1 MKKLKLMAVQS
12 QKEDILRELML
23 MGCVQ
28 IDQPKD
34 VQDAEDDS
42 ARLKKRGVLMEYNS
56 KRTTISN
63 ALDRLKKYAP
73 WKKGLLTPLPET
85 GIDEIL
91 DESSLDE
98 DLRIAQKIL
107 DNDVEI
113 RSLTAQ
119 ENRERT
125 TIAAMQPWLS
135 MDQDLS
141 QTRTEYCDIVY
152 ATMPAAEVFED
163 VRAAIAEYEA
173 DINLISKDKQTQFV
187 VLMFSRDKEEE
198 VLAELKHFGFAP
210 VVMSGLSGTPV
221 EVVAK
226 SNKLLE
232 ELAAKKKE
240 AEEAITAEAGNRQ
253 QLQLG
258 LETLQ
263 TKIDREEASI
273 KSLDTASTFTFEGW
287 ITAPDEQRFAE
298 VLDKYTCA
306 WETEDPDPENP
317 QEVPIK
323 LKNNKITRPYNV
335 VTEMYSLPAYNG
347 LDPNPFIMPFFAFFF
362 GMMFA
367 DMAYGLIMFI
377 AGMVFLKKAKPKG
390 TMRYMAGLLIECGIT
405 TFIMGFMINGFF
417 GDLVTVV
424 GGWFGKDIALV
435 PDFAHFSIMG
445 NEITLPLNL
454 MSGNNPLYVL
464 IFAIVLGAIHLL
476 VGTLIGCYLKIKDG
490 QWADAIFNDM
500 CWWVMIV
507 GLVLMLLGKGN
518 MVLYVGLAMM
528 VLGSL
533 ITNKGFGKITGIVSA
548 IYNGATGYLGDF
560 LSYSRL
566 MALMLAGSVIASVF
580 NQLGSLGNQN
590 GATIGGTILFIAV
603 FCIGHVL
610 NFILNIIGCF
620 VHTLRLQYLEFF
632 GKWYRDGGKA
642 FKPLNI
648 KTKFFDIAKEEQQ

>member
-23 MGCVQ
+23 LGCVQ
-28 IDQPKD
+28 IDQPKE
-34 VQDAEDDS
+34 VLEAEDDS
-42 ARLKKRGVLMEYNS
+42 VRIRKRGVLMEYNS

-91 DESSLDE
+91 DESSLEE

-113 RSLTAQ
+113 RSITAQ
-119 ENRERT
+119 ENRERA

-141 QTRTEYCDIVY
+141 QSKTEYCDIVY

-163 VRAAIAEYEA
+163 VRAAIADYEA
-173 DINLISKDKQTQFV
+173 DIHLISKDKQTQFV

-210 VVMSGLSGTPV
+210 VVMNGLSGTPV

-226 SNKLLE
+226 CNKELE
-232 ELAAKKKE
+232 DLAERKKQAE
-240 AEEAITAEAGNRQ
+240 AAITAEADNRK

-273 KSLDTASTFTFEGW
+273 KSMDTASTFTFEGW
-287 ITAPDEQRFAE
+287 ITAPDEERFAE

-323 LKNNKITRPYNV
+323 LKNNKVTRPYNM

-367 DMAYGLIMFI
+367 DMAYGIIMFV
-377 AGMVFLKKAKPKG
+377 AGMVLLKKAKPRG

-405 TFIMGFMINGFF
+405 TFVMGFLIGGFF

-424 GGWFGKDIALV
+424 GGWFGKDIAIV

-464 IFAIVLGAIHLL
+464 IFAIVLGAIHLF
-476 VGTLIGCYLKIKDG
+476 VGVLIGSYLKFKDG
-490 QWADAIFNDM
+490 EWIDAVFNDL

-507 GLVLMLLGKGN
+507 GLIMMVLGKGN
-518 MVLYVGLAMM
+518 MVLYIGIAMM
-528 VLGSL
+528 VIGSIL
-533 ITNKGFGKITGIVSA
+533 TNKGFGKITGIVSA

-632 GKWYRDGGKA
+632 GKWYRDGGKP
-642 FKPLNI
+642 FRPLNI